1 MCNSCSETFEDGK
14 GTSGLA
20 VKNWQQKNKVEEF
33 EVQVEKKSVG
43 PLECLPSEDKN
54 LSGNFI
60 GKLIHFRII
69 IYASSFSRAFFYIK
83 IPIFFSLL
91 SFSNFNVW
99 LVSASTIN

>member
-43 PLECLPSEDKN
+43 PLECLRRQESECKFH
-54 LSGNFI
+54 LKTYLFP
-60 GKLIHFRII
+60 L
-69 IYASSFSRAFFYIK
+69 
-83 IPIFFSLL
+83 
-91 SFSNFNVW
+91 
-99 LVSASTIN
+99 

>member
-1 MCNSCSETFEDGK
+1 MG
-14 GTSGLA
+14 
-20 VKNWQQKNKVEEF
+20 
-33 EVQVEKKSVG
+33 KKSVG

-83 IPIFFSLL
+83 IPIFFF
-91 SFSNFNVW
+91 SFILFKFQCMISFRLNNQLIGPMQVQPM
-99 LVSASTIN
+99 LPVKKQP